1 MSSSSSQPATDLREA
16 YRVCDV
22 KPLEGDDLDRYYVEL
37 GEARKS
43 EAAINISTMLD
54 LQEEQ
59 EFSTIL
65 FTGQRGCGKSTE
77 LRLLERNWRSQYHV
91 IYLETDQL
99 IDIND
104 IEYTDLYLLVA
115 QYVEYELRKLG
126 IQLNRSILKDF
137 EDWFRDITQETEK
150 SVESSISLESE
161 VTLGDKSPLL
171 IPFLAKLLAKLTSQ
185 IKGSPHGKIYIRN
198 VLKKDTSKLKFIINL
213 LLDDATQKIRRQR
226 PECKGILFI
235 FDNLDRCSPYVASN
249 LFIDHAS
256 QLQDLRAT
264 VIYTVPIASVY
275 SSQGIANSFNKPSIL
290 PTVNIYEFKT
300 GQSQLNH
307 NLQGINTLV
316 SLIAKRMDIKKIF
329 AIEEVLLELIRAS
342 GGHIR
347 QLIQMVREAC
357 VTARGRGHESIQ
369 MEDVKHI
376 IKQHQVTFERVIS
389 EQHYSTLA
397 YIYVFKKFSTDDIG
411 QILIANLSV
420 LEYSEEKLW
429 YYPHPTVIQIDSFQR
444 ALKNLKSKLSKIK
457 KRLSNNKSL
466 LHNKPMSQV
475 WRNLLISEIELIN
488 IRCFEHLNISLIEDD
503 SISKWLMI
511 LGNNAAGKTTLLRS
525 VALGISNPSDA
536 SAIIQSLSGGFV
548 RQGTDKGSI
557 KIVLRDVSKTKT
569 PLLMPQRLYRALLN
583 AFPTTFKLSELRNS
597 LNTDLATISPYQG
610 LDEQVEELIMWAEKA
625 IKYDELIAAAR
636 RINPKNDSLKHV
648 YQEEHTDTYTIT
660 TTIIRQ
666 SEDSEIVTQEIEP
679 EIDFLWSDI
688 FVCGYGVNRPNQIG
702 INPEG
707 YRTLDAVQ
715 SLFTS
720 QVSFQDPE
728 VVLRRRSIKVRKQI
742 EQQLLK
748 VMMLDDHADY
758 QFHYSDRGIEVDGP
772 WGRQPLAALS
782 DGYRSTSQWLLDFI
796 GWAVHANRLTENG
809 SIGGILLI
817 DEIEQHLHPLWQRYF
832 VQRLHEM
839 FPNTQIIASTHTPLA
854 ASGVADIES
863 GLLVKLDRSPENG
876 VQAKLINKE
885 ELYGKRADQVLTSE
899 AFGLVTSRNLGSLT
913 DIDRYSEL
921 LGRTKRSQEEESE
934 LQKLRDKLRESLQD
948 GENATERL
956 IRKEVTAAIERAS
969 NDITPELL
977 ELEITKHLRQISN
990 REV

>member
-1 MSSSSSQPATDLREA
+1 MSFSSSQPATDLREA

-22 KPLEGDDLDRYYVEL
+22 KPLEGDDLDRYYVQL

-43 EAAINISTMLD
+43 EAMINISTMLD
-54 LQEEQ
+54 LQETQ

-65 FTGQRGCGKSTE
+65 FSGQRGCGKSTE

-91 IYLETDQL
+91 IYLEIDQL

-104 IEYTDLYLLVA
+104 VEYTDIYLLVA

-126 IQLNRSILKDF
+126 IQLNRVILKDF
-137 EDWFRDITQETEK
+137 EDWFRDITQETEI
-150 SVESSISLESE
+150 SVESSISLERE
-161 VTLGDKSPLL
+161 VTLGDKSSLL

-185 IKGSPHGKIYIRN
+185 IKGSPSGKNYIRN
-198 VLKKDTSKLKFIINL
+198 VLKKDSSKLKFIINL
-213 LLDDATQKIRRQR
+213 LLDDATQKIRQRR

-235 FDNLDRCSPYVASN
+235 FDNLDRCPPYVASN
-249 LFIDHAS
+249 LFVDHAS

-264 VIYTVPIASVY
+264 VLYTVPISSVY

-290 PTVNIYEFKT
+290 PIVNIYEFKT

-307 NLQGINTLV
+307 NLQGINALV

-329 AIEEVLLELIRAS
+329 AFEDVLLELIRAS
-342 GGHIR
+342 GGQIR
-347 QLIQMVREAC
+347 ELIQMVRDAC
-357 VTARGRGHESIQ
+357 VTSRGRRHESIQ
-369 MEDVKHI
+369 MEDVKYV
-376 IKQHQVTFERVIS
+376 IKQHQFTFERLIS

-397 YIYVFKKFSTDDIG
+397 YIYVFKQFSTDDIG
-411 QILIANLSV
+411 QILMSNLSV
-420 LEYSEEKLW
+420 LEYSEEKFW

-444 ALKNLKSKLSKIK
+444 ALKDLKTKLSKIK
-457 KRLSNNKSL
+457 KGISQNKTL
-466 LHNKPMSQV
+466 MGQV
-475 WRNLLISEIELIN
+475 WRNLLISEIELSN
-488 IRCFEHLNISLIEDD
+488 IRCFEHLNINFTESD
-503 SISKWLMI
+503 SISKWLMV
-511 LGNNAAGKTTLLRS
+511 LGDNAVGKTTLLRS

-536 SAIIQSLSGGFV
+536 SAIIQSLSGGFI
-548 RQGTDKGSI
+548 RQGADEGSI
-557 KIVLRDVSKTKT
+557 KMVLRDVSKTKT
-569 PLLMPQRLYRALLN
+569 PLLKSQRLYRALLN
-583 AFPTTFKLSELRNS
+583 AFPTTSKLSILRDS
-597 LNTDLATISPYQG
+597 LNIDPAQISPYQG
-610 LDEQVEELIMWAEKA
+610 LAEQVEELIKWAEKA
-625 IKYDELIAAAR
+625 IKFDELIDTAR
-636 RINPKNDSLKHV
+636 KINPSNDSLTHLD
-648 YQEEHTDTYTIT
+648 QEEQTDTYTIT
-660 TTIIRQ
+660 TKIIRQ
-666 SEDSEIVTQEIEP
+666 SEDSEIVTQKIEP

-688 FVCGYGVNRPNQIG
+688 FVCGYGVNRTTQTY

-720 QVSFQDPE
+720 QVFQDPE
-728 VVLRRRSIKVRKQI
+728 IVLRRRSDEVRKQI

-748 VMMLDDHADY
+748 VLMLDDHPEY

-809 SIGGILLI
+809 NIGGILLI

-921 LGRTKRSQEEESE
+921 LGHTRRSQEEESE
-934 LQKLRDKLRESLQD
+934 LQELRDKLRDSLQD

-969 NDITPELL
+969 SEITPELL
-977 ELEITKHLRQISN
+977 ELEITKHLQQLSN
-990 REV
+990 QEV

>member
-1 MSSSSSQPATDLREA
+1 MSFSSSQPATDLREA

-22 KPLEGDDLDRYYVEL
+22 KPLEGDDLDRYYVQL

-43 EAAINISTMLD
+43 EAMINISTMLD
-54 LQEEQ
+54 LQETQ

-65 FTGQRGCGKSTE
+65 FSGQRGCGKSTE

-91 IYLETDQL
+91 IYLEIDQL

-104 IEYTDLYLLVA
+104 VEYTDIYLLVA

-126 IQLNRSILKDF
+126 IQLNRVILKDF
-137 EDWFRDITQETEK
+137 EDWFRDITQETEI
-150 SVESSISLESE
+150 SVESSISLERE
-161 VTLGDKSPLL
+161 VTLGDKSSLL

-185 IKGSPHGKIYIRN
+185 IKGSPSGKNYIRN
-198 VLKKDTSKLKFIINL
+198 VLKKDSSKLKFIINL
-213 LLDDATQKIRRQR
+213 LLDDATQKIRQRR

-235 FDNLDRCSPYVASN
+235 FDNLDRCPPYVASN
-249 LFIDHAS
+249 LFVDHAS

-264 VIYTVPIASVY
+264 VLYTVPISSVY

-290 PTVNIYEFKT
+290 PIVNIYEFKT

-307 NLQGINTLV
+307 NLQGINALV

-329 AIEEVLLELIRAS
+329 AFEDVLLELIRAS
-342 GGHIR
+342 GGQIR
-347 QLIQMVREAC
+347 ELIQMVRDAC
-357 VTARGRGHESIQ
+357 VTSRGRRHESIQ
-369 MEDVKHI
+369 MEDVKYV
-376 IKQHQVTFERVIS
+376 IKQHQFTFERLIS

-397 YIYVFKKFSTDDIG
+397 YIYVFKQFSTDDIG
-411 QILIANLSV
+411 QILMSNLSV
-420 LEYSEEKLW
+420 LEYSEEKFW

-444 ALKNLKSKLSKIK
+444 ALKDLKTKLSKIK
-457 KRLSNNKSL
+457 KGISQNKTL
-466 LHNKPMSQV
+466 MGQV
-475 WRNLLISEIELIN
+475 WRNLLISEIELSN
-488 IRCFEHLNISLIEDD
+488 IRCFEHLNINFTESD
-503 SISKWLMI
+503 SISKWLMV
-511 LGNNAAGKTTLLRS
+511 LGDNAVGKTTLLRS

-536 SAIIQSLSGGFV
+536 SAIIQSLSGGFI
-548 RQGTDKGSI
+548 RQGADEGSI
-557 KIVLRDVSKTKT
+557 KMVLRDVSKTKT
-569 PLLMPQRLYRALLN
+569 PLLKSQRLYRALLN
-583 AFPTTFKLSELRNS
+583 AFPTTSKLSILRDS
-597 LNTDLATISPYQG
+597 LNIDPAQISPYQG
-610 LDEQVEELIMWAEKA
+610 LAEQVEELIKWAEKA
-625 IKYDELIAAAR
+625 IKFDELIDTAR
-636 RINPKNDSLKHV
+636 KINPSNDSLTHLD
-648 YQEEHTDTYTIT
+648 QEEQTDTYTIT
-660 TTIIRQ
+660 TKIIRQ
-666 SEDSEIVTQEIEP
+666 SEDSEIVTQKIEP

-688 FVCGYGVNRPNQIG
+688 FVCGYGVNRTTQTY

-720 QVSFQDPE
+720 QVFQDPE
-728 VVLRRRSIKVRKQI
+728 IVLRRRSDEVRKQI

-748 VMMLDDHADY
+748 VLMLDDHPEY

-809 SIGGILLI
+809 NIGGILLI

-921 LGRTKRSQEEESE
+921 LGRTRRSQEEENE
-934 LQKLRDKLRESLQD
+934 LQELRDKLRDSLQD

-969 NDITPELL
+969 SDITPELL
-977 ELEITKHLRQISN
+977 ELEITKHLQQLSN
-990 REV
+990 QEV

>member
-1 MSSSSSQPATDLREA
+1 MSFSSSQPATDLREA

-22 KPLEGDDLDRYYVEL
+22 KPLEGDDLDRYYVQL

-43 EAAINISTMLD
+43 EAMINISTMLD
-54 LQEEQ
+54 LQETQ

-65 FTGQRGCGKSTE
+65 FSGQRGCGKSTE

-91 IYLETDQL
+91 IYLEIDQL

-104 IEYTDLYLLVA
+104 VEYTDIYLLVA

-126 IQLNRSILKDF
+126 IQLNRVILKDF
-137 EDWFRDITQETEK
+137 EDWFRDITQETEI
-150 SVESSISLESE
+150 SVESSISLERE
-161 VTLGDKSPLL
+161 VTLGDKSSLL

-185 IKGSPHGKIYIRN
+185 IKGSPSGKNYIRN
-198 VLKKDTSKLKFIINL
+198 VLKKDSSKLKFIINL
-213 LLDDATQKIRRQR
+213 LLDDATQKIRHRR

-235 FDNLDRCSPYVASN
+235 FDNLDRCPPYVASN
-249 LFIDHAS
+249 LFVDHAS

-264 VIYTVPIASVY
+264 VLFTVPISSVY

-290 PTVNIYEFKT
+290 PIVNIYEFKT

-307 NLQGINTLV
+307 NLQGINALV

-329 AIEEVLLELIRAS
+329 AFEDVLLELIRAS
-342 GGHIR
+342 GGQIR
-347 QLIQMVREAC
+347 ELIQMVRDAC
-357 VTARGRGHESIQ
+357 VTSRGRRHESIQ
-369 MEDVKHI
+369 MEDVKYV
-376 IKQHQVTFERVIS
+376 IKQHQFTFERLIS

-397 YIYVFKKFSTDDIG
+397 YIYVFKQFSTDDIG
-411 QILIANLSV
+411 QILMSNLSV
-420 LEYSEEKLW
+420 LEYSEEKFW

-444 ALKNLKSKLSKIK
+444 ALKDLKTKLSKIK
-457 KRLSNNKSL
+457 KGISQNKTL
-466 LHNKPMSQV
+466 MGQV
-475 WRNLLISEIELIN
+475 WRNLLISEIELSN
-488 IRCFEHLNISLIEDD
+488 IRCFEHLNINFTESD
-503 SISKWLMI
+503 SISKWLMV
-511 LGNNAAGKTTLLRS
+511 LGDNAVGKTTLLRS

-536 SAIIQSLSGGFV
+536 SAIIQSLSGGFI
-548 RQGTDKGSI
+548 RQGADEGSI
-557 KIVLRDVSKTKT
+557 KMVLRDVSKTKT
-569 PLLMPQRLYRALLN
+569 PLLKSQRLYRALLN
-583 AFPTTFKLSELRNS
+583 AFPTTSKLSILRDS
-597 LNTDLATISPYQG
+597 LNIDPAQISPYQG
-610 LDEQVEELIMWAEKA
+610 LAEQVEELIKWAEKA
-625 IKYDELIAAAR
+625 IKFDELIDTAR
-636 RINPKNDSLKHV
+636 KINPSNDSLTHLD
-648 YQEEHTDTYTIT
+648 QEEQTDTYTIT
-660 TTIIRQ
+660 TKIIRQ
-666 SEDSEIVTQEIEP
+666 SEDSEIVTQKIEP

-688 FVCGYGVNRPNQIG
+688 FVCGYGVNRTTQTY

-720 QVSFQDPE
+720 QVFQDPE
-728 VVLRRRSIKVRKQI
+728 IVLRRRSDEVRKQI

-748 VMMLDDHADY
+748 VLMLDDHPEY

-809 SIGGILLI
+809 NIGGILLI

-899 AFGLVTSRNLGSLT
+899 AFGLVTSRNLGSFT

-921 LGRTKRSQEEESE
+921 LGHTRRSQEEESE
-934 LQKLRDKLRESLQD
+934 LQELRDKLRDSLQD

-969 NDITPELL
+969 SEITPELL
-977 ELEITKHLRQISN
+977 ELEITKHLQQLSN
-990 REV
+990 QEV